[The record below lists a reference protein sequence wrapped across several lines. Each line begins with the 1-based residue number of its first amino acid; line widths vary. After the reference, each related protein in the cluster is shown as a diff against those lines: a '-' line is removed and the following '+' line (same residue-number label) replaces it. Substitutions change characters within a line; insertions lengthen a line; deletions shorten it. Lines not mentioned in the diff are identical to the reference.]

1 MSITK
6 KTSLYA
12 MLIMV
17 MLVVAACGQKADN
30 NEKDSNEPAA
40 TETTTGAG
48 DTKTDDTDKTEAPN
62 EDKAEPSNE
71 DNKESGKTKNVNLG
85 TTKKGSYTNDYFGVS
100 LKFPKT
106 WEYQDA
112 ETMNEIINDTAK
124 EYAGDDKMKQKAF
137 ERSQAKTL
145 NLLMISQYPLEGDQ
159 VGASVGA
166 VAEKV
171 SLLQGVRTGKD
182 YLKATKE
189 VMKVMGDGLYT
200 DYKDFTKE
208 TIGGKEMDLMEI
220 KIDAGDGSTITQEYM
235 STIINGYAFNFIF
248 TYVDDAS
255 KSEIEK
261 IKKSIQFK

>member
-1 MSITK
+1 MSIMK
-6 KTSLYA
+6 KTSLFA

-48 DTKTDDTDKTEAPN
+48 ETKTDDKDKTETP
-62 EDKAEPSNE
+62 NE
-71 DNKESGKTKNVNLG
+71 DNKESSKTENVELG
-85 TTKKGSYTNDYFGVS
+85 TTEKGSYTNDYFGVS
-100 LKFPKT
+100 LKFPET

-112 ETMNEIINDTAK
+112 EGMNELTNASSEAI
-124 EYAGDDKMKQKAF
+124 AGDDETKKKQL
-137 ERSQAKTL
+137 ELSQTKTL
-145 NLLMISQYPLEGDQ
+145 NLLMASQYPLDGGQ
-159 VGASVGA
+159 LGPSAMA
-166 VAEKV
+166 IAEKV
-171 SLLQGVRTGKD
+171 SLLQGVRTGED
-182 YLKATKE
+182 YLKATKKFME
-189 VMKVMGDGLYT
+189 DSNFPY
-200 DYKDFTKE
+200 DYQDFTKE
-208 TIGGKEMDLMEI
+208 TIGGKEMDLMEV